1 MAGKPEAQF
10 PVGGGGGLGGGGGGG
25 GGGGLVGWWSEG
37 YGPAFAGEL
46 RS

>member
-1 MAGKPEAQF
+1 MSKVRGLVRDHSAFMAGKTEAQF
-10 PVGGGGGLGGGGGGG
+10 PVGG
-25 GGGGLVGWWSEG
+25 VGWCSEG